1 MGSHNKTPAGP
12 GALGGHQPSPGLK
25 MALVPCI
32 AISTGYILLIMFL
45 CELLRKAVAPLNDG
59 LVKTA
64 LNEAIAAADLCG
76 VCFELIIVADNYGL
90 AAYGLYLF
98 LATIWWSLHWG
109 DATACPYNHFESCV
123 EGNMTKQETIVR
135 TIAQVIGGVAVFR
148 LIQVLWSIEIAET
161 HVGRSHSAIYNVC
174 SADLTVP
181 VLHGAIIEGVATWVC
196 RIGSRL
202 IAMKEPQYA
211 TAIDSF
217 VATSMVC
224 AAFSTSG
231 GYLNP
236 VLATGLKFGC
246 RGHTPMEFFIV
257 YWIGS
262 SLGAISSIYSWPHIE
277 QALKVKTE

>member
-1 MGSHNKTPAGP
+1 
-12 GALGGHQPSPGLK
+12 

-45 CELLRKAVAPLNDG
+45 CELLRKAIAPLNDG

-76 VCFELIIVADNYGL
+76 VCFELIIIADNYGL
-90 AAYGLYLF
+90 AAYGIYLF

-123 EGNMTKQETIVR
+123 EGTMTKQETIIR

-148 LIQVLWSIEIAET
+148 LIQILWGIEIAET

-174 SADLTVP
+174 TADLTVP
-181 VLHGAIIEGVATWVC
+181 VLHGAVIEGVATWVC

-202 IAMKEPQYA
+202 ISMKEPQYA
-211 TAIDSF
+211 VAIDSF
-217 VATSMVC
+217 IATSMVC

-277 QALKVKTE
+277 QAIKVKND